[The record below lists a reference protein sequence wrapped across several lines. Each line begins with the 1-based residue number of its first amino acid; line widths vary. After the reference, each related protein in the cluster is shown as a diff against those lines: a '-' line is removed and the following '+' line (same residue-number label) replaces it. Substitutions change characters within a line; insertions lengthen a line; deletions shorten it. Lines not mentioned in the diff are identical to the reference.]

1 MKNQT
6 KLSQLEKKRDELHK
20 YIKDLDHQVYT
31 EMRLLNDRWAGYK
44 ILRESSYE
52 AEHKKWYGEEDESC
66 KKMTG
71 ECFELW
77 KGTAEANAE
86 YIKEAAV
93 EHAKKAVAAQTKLET
108 AKRELEQN
116 WSDICKEKEAAKSKD
131 TDQIQNN
138 GTSSGR

>member
-1 MKNQT
+1 
-6 KLSQLEKKRDELHK
+6 
-20 YIKDLDHQVYT
+20 
-31 EMRLLNDRWAGYK
+31 
-44 ILRESSYE
+44 
-52 AEHKKWYGEEDESC
+52 
-66 KKMTG
+66 MTG

-116 WSDICKEKEAAKSKD
+116 WSDICKEKEAAKKSAKL
-131 TDQIQNN
+131 I
-138 GTSSGR
+138 SLSGVSTEVKS